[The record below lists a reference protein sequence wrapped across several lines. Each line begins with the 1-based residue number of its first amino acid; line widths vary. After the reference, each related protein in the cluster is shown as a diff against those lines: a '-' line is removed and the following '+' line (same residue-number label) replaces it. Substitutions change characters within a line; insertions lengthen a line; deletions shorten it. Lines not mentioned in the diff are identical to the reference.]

1 MSKIHR
7 IKSIIYDKR
16 GMVLSIGENFY
27 QRSHPH
33 QARHA
38 EKVGESYKIFL
49 HSEIH
54 AITRLPYLAK
64 AHRILITRYDAKGDP
79 ALAAP
84 CRICRS
90 AISETPIKV
99 IQYTTV
105 DGIYEEN
112 ITDWS

>member
-1 MSKIHR
+1 M
-7 IKSIIYDKR
+7 
-16 GMVLSIGENFY
+16 SIGENFY

-38 EKVGESYKIFL
+38 EKVGEYYKIFL

-99 IQYTTV
+99 IQYTTA